1 MKLSIK
7 HIILVVFFILSC
19 EGPIFEIPPEPDTT
33 APLIEITNP
42 ADQGVLSDT
51 VLVTMY
57 ASDNDE
63 VNIVQLY
70 INDSLVLDSAK
81 SPYEYKWNTNDY
93 EEDEYHNLLARAVDF
108 AGNDNQTSPIR
119 VMVDNNDNIKP
130 SGSFLYPFSGQI
142 LSGIVSIIADASD
155 NDSLASVIFYINGDS
170 VGVSTSAPHIYEWN
184 TNLEFD
190 DYSYVI
196 SLKVND
202 ASGNYITLGPISV
215 TVDNEEN
222 IQYDTTPP
230 TGTIVY
236 PPMAAIVSGIITIQ
250 VDAFDNEKVEKVD
263 LIIDGTNPQSDYTS
277 PYEFTWNTTVDEV
290 EEDANHFIAATVT
303 DTSGNTTNLMPVT
316 VFVDNEENIITDITP
331 PSAVIT
337 SPASNQIVSGNVIIN
352 VAAFDNISIEKIE
365 FYLNGILYLTD
376 SNFPYEA
383 SWNTINEGTS
393 EGEHIWFVK
402 AYDTSGLINQS
413 ESIMVIVD
421 NIDELS
427 PSGYIAQPYAGQV
440 VNGQVEILIYATD
453 NVGVSSV
460 NVFINGE
467 NDSTFINETSIANA
481 PYSYIWNTLD
491 TDITEDEQYFISARI
506 NDEAGNFFNVPSV
519 AVVVNNNT
527 EFVDLV
533 PPVISILS
541 PISGTTVR
549 DSTQIRVFANDNVGI
564 SSVVVTIDDSLNF
577 TLTDSPYVAAWNTYE
592 YPNNSNHIISAK
604 AIDSSENET
613 NAQSIYVIVDNYYN
627 ESISFLNT
635 ERYVDSIGLSWD
647 IPYEAEQFLVIRD
660 GDTIAST
667 INNNYIDRNI
677 TSGVFYCYQISAVN
691 SYAISGPLS
700 STECE
705 KALISPPSNFTGA
718 ISQDTIRL
726 TWSNVL
732 EANQYR
738 LYRDGNLIYT
748 GDALN
753 YTDANLSFA
762 TTYNYT
768 ISCMDDIG
776 EEGPQSS
783 PLELLTEVELL
794 APSFLN
800 TTRYIESIGLS
811 WDSPIGAEQFLI
823 IRDDV
828 IIGSTFETSYI
839 DQTTSPNTTY
849 CYKIAALNSN
859 GISSPLSE
867 SACDKPYIGTPD
879 NFTGLISQNTIQLS
893 WSNVEGASEYNLFRN
908 GTIIY
913 NGSELTFLDDNLNYG
928 TVYNYTISSFDL
940 SGEEG
945 TQSDPIELIT
955 HTQLLAPTLSVEA
968 DTTSFILNWSSVASA
983 TSYKIYV
990 DDLPNTLEIET
1001 TTYTFEGEIGV
1012 QNCFKIRA
1020 VNEHGTIGP
1029 ESNQECATGN

>member
-7 HIILVVFFILSC
+7 HIILIVFFILSC

-63 VNIVQLY
+63 VNIVQLF

-81 SPYEYKWNTNDY
+81 SPYEYKWNTSDY

-155 NDSLASVIFYINGDS
+155 NDSLTSVIFYINGDS

-277 PYEFTWNTTVDEV
+277 PYEFTWNTIVDEV

-316 VFVDNEENIITDITP
+316 VFVDNEENTITDITP

-352 VAAFDNISIEKIE
+352 VAAFDNISIDKIE
-365 FYLNGILYLTD
+365 FYLNDLLYLTD

-383 SWNTINEGTS
+383 SWNTINEGVS
-393 EGEHIWFVK
+393 EGEHVWFVK

-413 ESIMVIVD
+413 EPIVVIVD

-467 NDSTFINETSIANA
+467 SDSTFINETSIANA
-481 PYSYIWNTLD
+481 PYSYVWNTLD
-491 TDITEDEQYFISARI
+491 TDIIEDEQYFISARI
-506 NDEAGNFFNVPSV
+506 NDESGNFFNVPSV

-527 EFVDLV
+527 EFVDVV

-549 DSTQIRVFANDNVGI
+549 DSTQIRIFADDNIGI
-564 SSVVVTIDDSLNF
+564 SSVVITIDDSLEF
-577 TLTDSPYVAAWNTYE
+577 TLIDSPYVAMWGTYE

-613 NAQSIYVIVDNYYN
+613 NAQSIYVSVDNYYN

-647 IPYEAEQFLVIRD
+647 IPYEAEQFLIVRD

-667 INNNYIDRNI
+667 FNNNYIDRNV
-677 TSGVFYCYQISAVN
+677 TSGIFYCYQISAVN
-691 SYAISGPLS
+691 SFAISGPLS
-700 STECE
+700 NTECE
-705 KALISPPSNFTGA
+705 KALISPPSNFSGT

-738 LYRDGNLIYT
+738 LYRDGDLIYT
-748 GDALN
+748 GDALS
-753 YTDANLSFA
+753 YTDANLSFS

-768 ISCMDDIG
+768 ISCMDNIG

-811 WDSPIGAEQFLI
+811 WDSPVGAEQFLI

-828 IIGSTFETSYI
+828 LIGSTFETSYI
-839 DQTTSPNTTY
+839 DQTTASNTTY
-849 CYKIAALNSN
+849 CYKITALNSN

-867 SACDKPYIGTPD
+867 PACDKPYIGTPD
-879 NFTGLISQNTIQLS
+879 NFTGLISQNMIQLS
-893 WSNVEGASEYNLFRN
+893 WSNVEGANEYNLFRN

-928 TVYNYTISSFDL
+928 TAYNYTISSFDL

-945 TQSDPIELIT
+945 PQSDPIELIT
-955 HTQLLAPTLSVEA
+955 HTQLLAPTLSIEA
-968 DTTSFILNWSSVASA
+968 DTTSFILNWSSVSSA

>member
-7 HIILVVFFILSC
+7 HIILIVFFILSC

-81 SPYEYKWNTNDY
+81 SPYQYKWNTNNYD
-93 EEDEYHNLLARAVDF
+93 EDEYHNLLARAVDF

-142 LSGIVSIIADASD
+142 LSGIISIIADASD

-170 VGVSTSAPHIYEWN
+170 VGVSTSAPHIYDWN

-196 SLKVND
+196 SLRVND

-236 PPMAAIVSGIITIQ
+236 PPMAAVVSGIITIQ
-250 VDAFDNEKVEKVD
+250 VDAFDNEQIEKVE
-263 LIIDGTNPQSDYTS
+263 LTIDGTNPQSDYIP
-277 PYEFTWNTTVDEV
+277 PYEFTWNTTLDDV
-290 EEDANHFIAATVT
+290 EEDANHFIAATVI

-316 VFVDNEENIITDITP
+316 VFVDNEENIVNDITP
-331 PSAVIT
+331 PSVVIT
-337 SPASNQIVSGNVIIN
+337 SPASNQIVSGNVVIN
-352 VAAFDNISIEKIE
+352 VAAFDNISIDKIE
-365 FYLNGILYLTD
+365 FYLNGMLFLTD

-383 SWNTINEGTS
+383 NWNTANESTY

-413 ESIMVIVD
+413 ESIMVVVD
-421 NIDELS
+421 NIDEVS

-453 NVGVSSV
+453 NIGVTSV

-467 NDSTFINETSIANA
+467 NDSTFINETSMVTA

-506 NDEAGNFFNVPSV
+506 NDERGNFFNVPSV

-533 PPVISILS
+533 PPIISILS
-541 PISGTTVR
+541 PISGTVVR
-549 DSTQIRVFANDNVGI
+549 DSTQIRIFANDNVGI
-564 SSVVVTIDDSLNF
+564 SSVVVTIDDLLEF
-577 TLTDSPYVAAWNTYE
+577 TLSDSPYVALWNTYE

-604 AIDSSENET
+604 AIDSSGNET
-613 NAQSIYVIVDNYYN
+613 NAQSIYVNVGNYYN
-627 ESISFLNT
+627 ETISFLNT

-647 IPYEAEQFLVIRD
+647 IPYEAEQFLIIRD

-677 TSGVFYCYQISAVN
+677 TSGSFYCYQISAVN
-691 SYAISGPLS
+691 SYALSGPLS
-700 STECE
+700 SSECE
-705 KALISPPSNFTGA
+705 KALISPPNNFTA
-718 ISQDTIRL
+718 TISQDTIRL
-726 TWSNVL
+726 SWSNVQ
-732 EANQYR
+732 EASQYR

-748 GDALN
+748 GGALN
-753 YTDANLSFA
+753 FTDANLSFA
-762 TTYNYT
+762 TYYNYT
-768 ISCMDDIG
+768 VSCMDNIG

-783 PLELLTEVELL
+783 PLELLTEHELL
-794 APSFLN
+794 APTFLN
-800 TTRYIESIGLS
+800 TTRYIGSIGLS

-823 IRDDV
+823 LRNDSL
-828 IIGSTFETSYI
+828 IGSTFATTYI
-839 DQTTSPNTTY
+839 DQTATPNNTY
-849 CYKIAALNSN
+849 CYKITAVNSN

-867 SACDKPYIGTPD
+867 SACDKSYIGAPN
-879 NFTGLISQNTIQLS
+879 NFTGLISQNTIQLN
-893 WSNVEGASEYNLFRN
+893 WSNVEGANEYNLFRN
-908 GTIIY
+908 GDVIY
-913 NGSELTFLDDNLNYG
+913 NGSELTFLDDNLSYG
-928 TVYNYTISSFDL
+928 TAYNYTISSFDF

-945 TQSDPIELIT
+945 PQSEPIELIT
-955 HTQLLAPTLSVEA
+955 HTQLFSPTLSIDA
-968 DTTSFILNWSSVASA
+968 DSTSFMLNWSSVTSA
-983 TSYKIYV
+983 ILYKIYV
-990 DDLPNTLEIET
+990 DDFPNTLETENT
-1001 TTYTFEGEIGV
+1001 SYNYEGEIGV

>member
-7 HIILVVFFILSC
+7 YIILIVFSILSC

-51 VLVTMY
+51 VLVTIY

-81 SPYEYKWNTNDY
+81 SPYEYKWNTNNY

-130 SGSFLYPFSGQI
+130 SGSLLYPFSGQV

-170 VGVSTSAPHIYEWN
+170 VGVSTNAPHIYDWN
-184 TNLEFD
+184 TALEFD

-236 PPMAAIVSGIITIQ
+236 PPMAAIVSGTITIQ
-250 VDAFDNEKVEKVD
+250 VDAFDNEKVEKVE
-263 LIIDGTNPQSDYTS
+263 LIIDGTNPQSDYTF
-277 PYEFTWNTTVDEV
+277 PYEFTWNTAGDDV
-290 EEDANHFIAATVT
+290 EEDVNHFIAATVS

-316 VFVDNEENIITDITP
+316 VFVDNEENIVTDIIP
-331 PSAVIT
+331 PSVVIT
-337 SPASNQIVSGNVIIN
+337 SPASNQIVSGNVVIN
-352 VAAFDNISIEKIE
+352 VAAFDNISIDKVE
-365 FYLNGILYLTD
+365 FYLNGLLYLTD
-376 SNFPYEA
+376 SNFPYEVN
-383 SWNTINEGTS
+383 WNTINEGTS

-413 ESIMVIVD
+413 ESVMVVVD
-421 NIDELS
+421 NIDEIS

-453 NVGVSSV
+453 NIGVSSV

-467 NDSTFINETSIANA
+467 NDSTFINETSILTA

-491 TDITEDEQYFISARI
+491 VDINEDEQYFISARI
-506 NDEAGNFFNVPSV
+506 NDESGNFFNVPSV

-541 PISGTTVR
+541 PVSGTTVR
-549 DSTQIRVFANDNVGI
+549 DSTQIRIFADDNVGI
-564 SSVVVTIDDSLNF
+564 SNVIVTVDDTLEF
-577 TLTDSPYVAAWNTYE
+577 TLSDSPYVTLWDTYI

-604 AIDSSENET
+604 AIDSSGNET
-613 NAQSIYVIVDNYYN
+613 VAQSIYVNVDNYYN
-627 ESISFLNT
+627 ETVSFLNT
-635 ERYVDSIGLSWD
+635 DRYVDSIGLAWD
-647 IPYEAEQFLVIRD
+647 IPYGADQFFIIRN
-660 GDTIAST
+660 GDSIAST
-667 INNNYIDRNI
+667 IEPNYIDKNI
-677 TSGVFYCYQISAVN
+677 TSGTIYCYQIAAVN
-691 SYAISGPLS
+691 SQAISGPLS
-700 STECE
+700 NPVCE
-705 KALISPPSNFTGA
+705 KAFIAPPLNFTG
-718 ISQDTIRL
+718 IVIQDSIQL
-726 TWSNVL
+726 NWSEVV

-738 LYRDGNLIYT
+738 IYRNGNTIYT
-748 GDALN
+748 GSALEFL
-753 YTDANLSFA
+753 DDELSFE
-762 TTYNYT
+762 TNYNYT
-768 ISCMDDIG
+768 ISCLDNVGD
-776 EEGPQSS
+776 EGPQSN
-783 PLELLTEVELL
+783 PLQLTTHIELL
-794 APSFLN
+794 APALS
-800 TTRYIESIGLS
+800 IE
-811 WDSPIGAEQFLI
+811 
-823 IRDDV
+823 
-828 IIGSTFETSYI
+828 T
-839 DQTTSPNTTY
+839 
-849 CYKIAALNSN
+849 
-859 GISSPLSE
+859 
-867 SACDKPYIGTPD
+867 
-879 NFTGLISQNTIQLS
+879 
-893 WSNVEGASEYNLFRN
+893 
-908 GTIIY
+908 
-913 NGSELTFLDDNLNYG
+913 
-928 TVYNYTISSFDL
+928 
-940 SGEEG
+940 
-945 TQSDPIELIT
+945 
-955 HTQLLAPTLSVEA
+955 
-968 DTTSFILNWSSVASA
+968 DTTSFTLNWSSVPSA
-983 TSYKIYV
+983 TLYKIYV
-990 DDLPNTLEIET
+990 DDLPNTLETENT
-1001 TTYTFEGEIGV
+1001 SYTYGGSIGV

-1020 VNEHGTIGP
+1020 VNDYGTTGP
-1029 ESNQECATGN
+1029 ESNQACATGN

>member
-1 MKLSIK
+1 MKVSIK
-7 HIILVVFFILSC
+7 HIILFVFFILSC

-81 SPYEYKWNTNDY
+81 SPYQYKWNTNNYD
-93 EEDEYHNLLARAVDF
+93 EDEYHNLLARAVDF

-142 LSGIVSIIADASD
+142 LSGIISIIADASD

-170 VGVSTSAPHIYEWN
+170 VGVSTSAPHIYDWN

-196 SLKVND
+196 SLRVND

-236 PPMAAIVSGIITIQ
+236 PPMAAVLSGVITIQ
-250 VDAFDNEKVEKVD
+250 VDAFDNEKIEKVE
-263 LIIDGTNPQSDYTS
+263 LTIDGTNPQSDYIS
-277 PYEFTWNTTVDEV
+277 PYEFTWNTTLDDV

-316 VFVDNEENIITDITP
+316 VFVDNEENIVNDITP
-331 PSAVIT
+331 PSVVIT
-337 SPASNQIVSGNVIIN
+337 SPASNQIVSGNVVIN
-352 VAAFDNISIEKIE
+352 VAAFDNISIDKIE
-365 FYLNGILYLTD
+365 FYLNGLLYLTD

-383 SWNTINEGTS
+383 NWNTINESTYD
-393 EGEHIWFVK
+393 GEHIWFVK
-402 AYDTSGLINQS
+402 GYDTSGLINQS
-413 ESIMVIVD
+413 ESIMVVVD
-421 NIDELS
+421 NIDEVS

-453 NVGVSSV
+453 NIGVNSV

-467 NDSTFINETSIANA
+467 NDSTFINETSIVTA

-491 TDITEDEQYFISARI
+491 TDVTEDEQYFISARI
-506 NDEAGNFFNVPSV
+506 NDERGNFFNVPSV

-527 EFVDLV
+527 EFVDVV

-549 DSTQIRVFANDNVGI
+549 DSTQIRIFANDNVGI
-564 SSVVVTIDDSLNF
+564 SNVVVNVDDLLEF
-577 TLTDSPYVAAWNTYE
+577 TLSDSPYIAIWDTYE

-604 AIDSSENET
+604 AIDSSGNET
-613 NAQSIYVIVDNYYN
+613 NAQSIYVNVGNYYN

-635 ERYVDSIGLSWD
+635 EGYVDSIGLSWD
-647 IPYEAEQFLVIRD
+647 IPYGAEQFLIVRD

-677 TSGVFYCYQISAVN
+677 TSGLFYCYQISALN
-691 SYAISGPLS
+691 SYAVSGPLS
-700 STECE
+700 SSECE
-705 KALISPPSNFTGA
+705 KALIPPPNNFTGT

-726 TWSNVL
+726 TWSNVQ
-732 EANQYR
+732 EASQYR
-738 LYRDGNLIYT
+738 LYRDDNLIYT
-748 GDALN
+748 GEALN
-753 YTDANLSFA
+753 FTDANLSFA
-762 TTYNYT
+762 TYYNYT
-768 ISCMDDIG
+768 VSCMDNIG

-783 PLELLTEVELL
+783 PIELLTEYELL
-794 APSFLN
+794 APTFLN
-800 TTRYIESIGLS
+800 TTRYIGSIKLS
-811 WDSPIGAEQFLI
+811 WNSPIGAEQFLI
-823 IRDDV
+823 LRNDSL
-828 IIGSTFETSYI
+828 IGSTFETTYM
-839 DQTTSPNTTY
+839 DQTTAPNNIY
-849 CYKIAALNSN
+849 CYKITAVNNN

-867 SACDKPYIGTPD
+867 SACDKTYIGTPD

-893 WSNVEGASEYNLFRN
+893 WSNVEGANEYNLFRN
-908 GTIIY
+908 GSIIY
-913 NGSELTFLDDNLNYG
+913 NGPELTFLDDNLIYG
-928 TVYNYTISSFDL
+928 TAYNYTISSFDF

-945 TQSDPIELIT
+945 PQSEPIEFIT
-955 HTQLLAPTLSVEA
+955 HTQLLSPTLSI
-968 DTTSFILNWSSVASA
+968 DTDSTSFTLNWSSVTSA
-983 TSYKIYV
+983 TLYKIYV
-990 DDLPNTLEIET
+990 DDFPNTLET
-1001 TTYTFEGEIGV
+1001 DNTSYTYEGEIGV